1 MTLHVHARA
10 SFNVDTLLR
19 GVLMAPL
26 LFIPACG
33 GSQGAPE
40 GSGTAD
46 TAAVT
51 PAPASAPVMP
61 PADTA
66 GGAGRLVAA
75 VATPAAAAADAPQAG
90 QPDWMRVDE
99 AGKKVEMDVV
109 AGFTSENGGWNYN
122 GYAKG
127 EMTLT
132 VPVGWTVVMNFS
144 SHDAN
149 VPHSL
154 YVTDQ
159 APPYPSMMPGQP
171 AIPRAYSINLPEG
184 IGPGKS
190 DVLRF
195 TVDKPGEYHLVCGV
209 PGHAAS
215 GMWDYFRVSAEAR
228 RPSVE
233 LKK

>member
-1 MTLHVHARA
+1 V
-10 SFNVDTLLR
+10 S
-19 GVLMAPL
+19 
-26 LFIPACG
+26 PA
-33 GSQGAPE
+33 
-40 GSGTAD
+40 
-46 TAAVT
+46 AA
-51 PAPASAPVMP
+51 PAPANVPMPP

-66 GGAGRLVAA
+66 AGPADGAATATTPTA
-75 VATPAAAAADAPQAG
+75 VPAGAPEAG
-90 QPDWMRVDE
+90 QVDWMRVDE
-99 AGKKVEMDVV
+99 AGKKVEMDIV
-109 AGFTSENGGWNYN
+109 AGLTGENGAWNFN
-122 GYAKG
+122 GHAKG
-127 EMTLT
+127 EMTIT
-132 VPVGWTVVMNFS
+132 VPVGWTVVMNFT

-159 APPYPSMMPGQP
+159 APPYPSVMPGQP
-171 AIPRAYSINLPEG
+171 AISRAYSINLPQG

-195 TVDKPGEYHLVCGV
+195 TVDKPGDYYLVCGV

-233 LKK
+233 LKKK